1 MGTYLLLLKQQLSFP
16 CPLFITFGDH
26 ISSADD
32 HASFRGCSE
41 MEVLFIFPERR
52 AFIPSLWWLR
62 TDGVAWRMPL
72 IPAPF
77 SVLWPP
83 GEVPLL
89 PVMKRRLGSHPVSGL
104 DSICIIS
111 SFSSEARCWE
121 GWGEL
126 LIQLLM
132 YNSRH
137 TVNYRTLSKALLNT
151 CLA

>member
-52 AFIPSLWWLR
+52 VFIPLLWWLR
-62 TDGVAWRMPL
+62 TD
-72 IPAPF
+72 
-77 SVLWPP
+77 

-121 GWGEL
+121 VWGGL